1 MKEFNQY
8 ISIYENCQ
16 WTEAQNLRSELLR
29 FWLVNNFQ
37 KLRYDNENTFIEK
50 IRLTQPV
57 TTNLMYFAAFVTL
70 ESRGCNED
78 GSEAGGK

>member
-1 MKEFNQY
+1 MKIANEPKLKICAPKYCGSGF
-8 ISIYENCQ
+8 
-16 WTEAQNLRSELLR
+16 
-29 FWLVNNFQ
+29 NFQ
-37 KLRYDNENTFIEK
+37 KLRYDNKNTFIEK

-57 TTNLMYFAAFVTL
+57 TTNLIYIAAFVTL